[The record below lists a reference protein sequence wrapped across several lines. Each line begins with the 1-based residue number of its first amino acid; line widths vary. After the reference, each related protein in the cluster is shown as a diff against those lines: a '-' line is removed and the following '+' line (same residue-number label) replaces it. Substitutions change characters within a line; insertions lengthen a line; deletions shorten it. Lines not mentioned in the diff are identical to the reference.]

1 MTTQTKST
9 PKVKL
14 SVGRG
19 RPKKTVRINRS
30 LIVTFEDYKQA
41 VTLMSQNKSLTK
53 IEKSSNLSL
62 KVLRAIRTY
71 AINNQVI
78 AKKEG
83 CSAGNIKRHAKKMAQ
98 ESIAKPV
105 ADLFTP
111 VNTSFLPETPKM
123 SQKTLTIDFKGIMM
137 QVEITSVEVK
147 GDTIV
152 VR

>member
-1 MTTQTKST
+1 MTTQTKPS

-19 RPKKTVRINRS
+19 RPKKTIRINRS
-30 LIVTFEDYKQA
+30 LVVNFEDYKEA

-53 IEKSSNLSL
+53 IEKSSNLTI
-62 KVLRAIRTY
+62 KILRAIRTY

-83 CSAGNIKRHAKKMAQ
+83 CSAGNIKRHAKKMSQQAT
-98 ESIAKPV
+98 AKPV
-105 ADLFTP
+105 ADLFTAIK
-111 VNTSFLPETPKM
+111 TSFLPETPKM
-123 SQKTLTIDFKGIMM
+123 SQKTLTIDFKSIMM

>member
-1 MTTQTKST
+1 MTTQTKPS

-19 RPKKTVRINRS
+19 RPKKTIRINRS
-30 LIVTFEDYKQA
+30 LVVNFEDYKEA

-53 IEKSSNLSL
+53 IEKSSNLTI
-62 KVLRAIRTY
+62 KILRAIRTY

-83 CSAGNIKRHAKKMAQ
+83 CSAGNIKRHARKMAQ
-98 ESIAKPV
+98 QATAKPV

-111 VNTSFLPETPKM
+111 INTSFLPETSKM

-147 GDTIV
+147 SDTIV